1 MSPRWL
7 FFPTPASGGGFAPTD
22 ISGCISW
29 FDADD
34 ASTITGTTNVSNW
47 ADKSGNTASFPNS
60 TADLAESSSSLQPSI
75 NTGSMNGKDTL
86 SFNNDQLIGRFP
98 STGLTTASLFV
109 VLRPASGEQT
119 WLLFNSGQYTYSDVA
134 QNLSGSTTLN
144 ANFQSYSASYSNFV
158 TGNSVSWTTRTDV
171 YNSFPP
177 TNAAIIESI
186 GCRFNNFVNSS
197 GTKTFTFCNYN
208 STYSFVGEIAEI
220 VAYDSALSTSD
231 RESVEG
237 YLAHK
242 WGLTASLPSSHPY
255 KTSAP

>member
-7 FFPTPASGGGFAPTD
+7 FFPAPAGGGGFAPTD

-34 ASTITGTTNVSNW
+34 ASTITGTTLVSNW

-60 TADLAESSSSLQPSI
+60 TADLSESSSSLQPSI
-75 NTGSMNGKDTL
+75 NTGSMNGKDTI
-86 SFNNDQLIGRFP
+86 SFNNNQLIGRFP
-98 STGLTTASLFV
+98 SSGLTTASLFV
-109 VLRPASGEQT
+109 VLRPAAGEQT
-119 WLLFNSGQYTYSDVA
+119 WLLFNSGAYNYSDVA
-134 QNLSGSTTLN
+134 QNGSSSTTLN
-144 ANFQSYSASYSNFV
+144 QNFQSYSASYLNFV
-158 TGNSVSWTTRTDV
+158 TGNSVSWSTRTDV
-171 YNSFPP
+171 YNSFLP

-186 GCRFNNFVNSS
+186 GCRFDDFVDSS
-197 GTKTFTFCNYN
+197 GTKTFTFCRYGGNFKYE
-208 STYSFVGEIAEI
+208 GDIAEI

-255 KTSAP
+255 KTTAP